1 MSQSTGGM
9 LRPDGFDPI
18 RRRDEMFKRIDHVEI
33 APSDLER
40 SIVFY
45 TEVLGFRMKER
56 VQIGSPVLK
65 QVVYL
70 ELGDTMLEMLDYVDP
85 APADHTIRVG
95 YRIMAL
101 EVDSMEETLAFLA
114 EKGIEPT
121 EPPVDVGGGSLRAE
135 IVDPDGLPIELRQW

>member
-1 MSQSTGGM
+1 
-9 LRPDGFDPI
+9 
-18 RRRDEMFKRIDHVEI
+18 MFKRIDHVEI

-56 VQIGSPVLK
+56 VQIGLPFLK

-85 APADHTIRVG
+85 APVDHTIRVG
-95 YRIMAL
+95 YRSMAL
-101 EVDSMEETLAFLA
+101 EVDSMGETLAFLA
-114 EKGIEPT
+114 EKAIEPT
-121 EPPVDVGGGSLRAE
+121 QPPVDVGGGSLRAA

>member
-1 MSQSTGGM
+1 
-9 LRPDGFDPI
+9 
-18 RRRDEMFKRIDHVEI
+18 MFKRIDHVEI

-40 SIVFY
+40 SIAFY

-56 VQIGSPVLK
+56 VQIGAPTLK

-70 ELGDTMLEMLDYVDP
+70 ELGDTMIELLEYVDP

-101 EVDSMEETLAFLA
+101 EVDDMGETLAFLA
-114 EKGIEPT
+114 GKGIT
-121 EPPVDVGGGSLRAE
+121 ASVAPVDVGGGSLRAE
-135 IVDPDGLPIELRQW
+135 IVDVDGLSIELRQW

>member
-1 MSQSTGGM
+1 
-9 LRPDGFDPI
+9 
-18 RRRDEMFKRIDHVEI
+18 MFKRIDHIEI

-40 SIVFY
+40 SIAFY

-56 VQIGSPVLK
+56 IQIGAPMLK

-70 ELGDTMLEMLDYVDP
+70 ELGDTMLELLDYVDP

-101 EVDSMEETLAFLA
+101 EVDNMQDALAFLA
-114 EKGIEPT
+114 EKGIEPSV
-121 EPPVDVGGGSLRAE
+121 PPVDVGGGSLRGE
-135 IVDPDGLPIELRQW
+135 IVDVDGLSIELRQW

>member
-1 MSQSTGGM
+1 
-9 LRPDGFDPI
+9 
-18 RRRDEMFKRIDHVEI
+18 MFKRIDHVEI

-45 TEVLGFRMKER
+45 TEVLGFRMKES

-70 ELGDTMLEMLDYVDP
+70 ELGDTMLEMLEYVDP
-85 APADHTIRVG
+85 APVDHTIRVG

-101 EVDSMEETLAFLA
+101 EVDSMEGTLAFLA
-114 EKGIEPT
+114 ERGIEPT

>member
-1 MSQSTGGM
+1 
-9 LRPDGFDPI
+9 
-18 RRRDEMFKRIDHVEI
+18 MFKRIDHVEI

-40 SIVFY
+40 SIAFY

-56 VQIGSPVLK
+56 IQIGAPMLK

-70 ELGDTMLEMLDYVDP
+70 ELGDTMLELLEFVDP

-101 EVDSMEETLAFLA
+101 EVDNMEETLSFLA
-114 EKGIEPT
+114 EKGIKPSV
-121 EPPVDVGGGSLRAE
+121 PAMDVGGGSLRAE
-135 IVDPDGLPIELRQW
+135 IVDLDGLSIELRQW

>member
-1 MSQSTGGM
+1 
-9 LRPDGFDPI
+9 
-18 RRRDEMFKRIDHVEI
+18 MFKRIDHIEI

-40 SIVFY
+40 SIAFY

-56 VQIGSPVLK
+56 IQIGAPMLK

-70 ELGDTMLEMLDYVDP
+70 ELGDTMLELLDYVDP

-101 EVDSMEETLAFLA
+101 EVDSMEDALAFLA
-114 EKGIEPT
+114 EKGIKPSV
-121 EPPVDVGGGSLRAE
+121 PPIVVGGGSLRGE
-135 IVDPDGLPIELRQW
+135 IVDVDGLSIELRQW

>member
-1 MSQSTGGM
+1 
-9 LRPDGFDPI
+9 
-18 RRRDEMFKRIDHVEI
+18 MFKRIDHVEI

-40 SIVFY
+40 SIAFY
-45 TEVLGFRMKER
+45 TEVLGFRLKER
-56 VQIGSPVLK
+56 VQLDLPVLR

-85 APADHTIRVG
+85 APADPTIRVG

-101 EVDSMEETLAFLA
+101 EVESMRDALAFLA

-121 EPPVDVGGGSLRAE
+121 QPPMDVGGGALRAE
-135 IVDPDGLPIELRQW
+135 IVDVDGLTIELRQW